1 MKIILKDI
9 DHILFPEFYGYR
21 KDRFKKQ
28 QEYLK
33 QIDIDNYQDGIRNI
47 KFVVKIT
54 NLSHTIKDIMTREF
68 LRSLYEQ
75 LIDISFD
82 WHKPY
87 DWHELKPIL
96 LFFTIFSDA
105 RSIRDLEKI
114 VKKPNTH
121 RMMDKYM
128 IIPKVDLA
136 GASL

>member
-9 DHILFPEFYGYR
+9 DNILFPDFYCYR
-21 KDRFKKQ
+21 DDRFKSQ

-33 QIDIDNYQDGIRNI
+33 QKEIDDYQDGIRNI

-54 NLSHTIKDIMTREF
+54 ELSLTIKDIITREF

-96 LFFTIFSDA
+96 MFFTIFSDA
-105 RSIRDLEKI
+105 RSICDLEMI

-128 IIPKVDLA
+128 VIPKMVFSDK
-136 GASL
+136 ST

>member
-21 KDRFKKQ
+21 KDRFKMQ

-33 QIDIDNYQDGIRNI
+33 QTDADNYLGGIRNI
-47 KFVVKIT
+47 KFVIKIAK
-54 NLSHTIKDIMTREF
+54 LSHTTEHKITREF

-82 WHKPY
+82 WYKPY

-96 LFFTIFSDA
+96 LFFTIFIIA
-105 RSIRDLEKI
+105 FLEWGQP
-114 VKKPNTH
+114 VL
-121 RMMDKYM
+121 YSLFLF
-128 IIPKVDLA
+128 IPFYFYLKFK
-136 GASL
+136 SK

>member
-1 MKIILKDI
+1 MKITLKDI

-21 KDRFKKQ
+21 KDRFKMQ

-33 QIDIDNYQDGIRNI
+33 QTDADNYLGGIRNI
-47 KFVVKIT
+47 KFVIKIAK
-54 NLSHTIKDIMTREF
+54 LSHTTEHKITREF

-96 LFFTIFSDA
+96 LFFTIFSHA
-105 RSIRDLEKI
+105 RSIHDLEKI

-128 IIPKVDLA
+128 FIKNR
-136 GASL
+136 G